1 MNILFIGDIFGSP
14 GRKLMKRYLPDLK
27 REFEIDFC
35 IANGENAAH
44 GKGITEKS
52 ATELFDCGVD
62 CFTSGNHIWDR
73 KESIEYIKREPRILK
88 PLNYPKEA
96 VGATLYIAEV
106 GDSKLAVV
114 NLLGQVYLNPID
126 SPFIALD
133 KILPEIKKI
142 TNNIFVDFHAEATA
156 EKRTLAFY
164 FDGKISALIGTH
176 THVQTADED
185 ILPNKTAYISDV
197 GMTGPHDSCI
207 GVDKD
212 IVIKKMITSMPQQFK
227 PGKGGLQINA
237 IVVGID
243 GATGKSTGIQR
254 ILRKYNE

>member
-1 MNILFIGDIFGSP
+1 M
-14 GRKLMKRYLPDLK
+14 
-27 REFEIDFC
+27 
-35 IANGENAAH
+35 
-44 GKGITEKS
+44 
-52 ATELFDCGVD
+52 
-62 CFTSGNHIWDR
+62 
-73 KESIEYIKREPRILK
+73 
-88 PLNYPKEA
+88 
-96 VGATLYIAEV
+96 
-106 GDSKLAVV
+106 
-114 NLLGQVYLNPID
+114 NPID

-133 KILPEIKKI
+133 NILPEIKKI

-156 EKRTLAFY
+156 EKRALAFY
-164 FDGKISALIGTH
+164 FDGRVSALIGTH

-212 IVIKKMITSMPQQFK
+212 IVIRKMITSMPQQFK
-227 PGKGGLQINA
+227 PGVGGLQINA

-243 GATGKSTGIQR
+243 ENTGKATGIQR

>member
-14 GRKLMKRYLPDLK
+14 GRNLMKKYLPELMK
-27 REFEIDFC
+27 EFEIDFC

-44 GKGITEKS
+44 GKGITEKT
-52 ATELFDCGVD
+52 ANELFKYGVD

-73 KESIEYIKREPRILK
+73 KDSIEYLKREPRILK
-88 PLNYPKEA
+88 PLNYSDKA
-96 VGATLYIAEV
+96 VGAVKYIAKV
-106 GDSKLAVV
+106 GNSKLAVI
-114 NLLGQVYLNPID
+114 NLIGQVYMNPID

-133 KILPEIKKI
+133 NFLPEIKKI

-156 EKRTLAFY
+156 EKRALAFY
-164 FDGKISALIGTH
+164 FDGRVSAMIGTH

-212 IVIKKMITSMPQQFK
+212 IVIRKMITSMPQQFK
-227 PGKGGLQINA
+227 PAEGGLQINA

-243 GATGKSTGIQR
+243 ENTGKATGIQR
-254 ILRKYNE
+254 ILRKY